1 MINRIRGD
9 SEDCASGQQTNPANP
24 CIIRSSL
31 ETLNML
37 PGEFNGESAAAGERR
52 SRVEIVS
59 HPRSEYN
66 ARSGAIKQE
75 SSPVNTINEG
85 RRAVRERRSV
95 EGREKMV
102 IRRGDAEKGTRVPF
116 ERSCLLLVFD
126 VSEEI
131 MPRGM

>member
-1 MINRIRGD
+1 
-9 SEDCASGQQTNPANP
+9 
-24 CIIRSSL
+24 
-31 ETLNML
+31 ML
-37 PGEFNGESAAAGERR
+37 PGESGGESAAAGGRR
-52 SRVEIVS
+52 SRAEIVS
-59 HPRSEYN
+59 HPRSEHN

-85 RRAVRERRSV
+85 RRPGTKKRGRQRKDGDTMGRGEE
-95 EGREKMV
+95 EGN
-102 IRRGDAEKGTRVPF
+102 AEKGTRVPF